1 MTNQAVYN
9 ELTSKYQAHFG
20 FEPEVV
26 AYAPGRFGVLGI
38 VRFLLE
44 VVPKFFLF
52 ENVAGIKKEDLCLVD
67 ELLGGNKIKINSS
80 SFSAQNRER
89 YYWSNIELQA
99 PKNTSNLKI
108 KDILINNP
116 NPNLFINLKINR
128 LIKKEG
134 INISPKGLVFIG
146 GITNNKVNKWI
157 DNEKILS
164 RNFKQGYRV
173 YSEFGKSPTLT
184 ANGGGLAGKTCLI
197 YNEGE
202 IRRLGRTEAERLQ
215 NIPDGYT
222 SIVSESQALEA
233 IGNGWTVGVIKFLLS
248 KILRSSL

>member
-1 MTNQAVYN
+1 MLFRSLLIGGSPCQDI
-9 ELTSKYQAHFG
+9 SKAKVSSEGLKGEKSSLF
-20 FEPEVV
+20 FEYVRILKEVD
-26 AYAPGRFGVLGI
+26 
-38 VRFLLE
+38 
-44 VVPKFFLF
+44 PKFFLF

-146 GITNNKVNKWI
+146 GITNNKVNK
-157 DNEKILS
+157 
-164 RNFKQGYRV
+164 
-173 YSEFGKSPTLT
+173 
-184 ANGGGLAGKTCLI
+184 
-197 YNEGE
+197 
-202 IRRLGRTEAERLQ
+202 
-215 NIPDGYT
+215 
-222 SIVSESQALEA
+222 
-233 IGNGWTVGVIKFLLS
+233 
-248 KILRSSL
+248 